1 MLYPSAADTTMSP
14 LPFLATT
21 ATTVNIGMDVP
32 IAKSVSPVTY
42 ENCVPSFVF
51 SQVLCIIMLPF
62 GKKSNV

>member
-1 MLYPSAADTTMSP
+1 MQIKPYPTATSKMLYPSAADTTMSP

-42 ENCVPSFVF
+42 ENFVPSSVF
-51 SQVLCIIMLPF
+51 IVQ
-62 GKKSNV
+62 